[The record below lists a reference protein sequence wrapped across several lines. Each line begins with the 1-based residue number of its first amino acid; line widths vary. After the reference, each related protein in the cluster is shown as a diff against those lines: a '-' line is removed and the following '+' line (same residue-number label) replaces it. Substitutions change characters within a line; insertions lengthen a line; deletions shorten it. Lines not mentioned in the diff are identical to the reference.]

1 MKTLYVKPETVV
13 VLLSTDNIMIGA
25 SAEGQTIVEDG
36 GSTSGS
42 SITTADSRRGGIWDD
57 ED

>member
-1 MKTLYVKPETVV
+1 MKTLYVKPETAV
-13 VLLSTDNIMIGA
+13 VLLSTEAVMIGA
-25 SAEGQTIVEDG
+25 SAGGQRIVEDG

-42 SITTADSRRGGIWDD
+42 SITTADSRGSSLWDD